1 MKLLPDTNISWRIIK
16 LVKNDFSD
24 CFQFKLVKYT
34 LANKKKSRRFADWG
48 IC

>member
-1 MKLLPDTNISWRIIK
+1 MKLLLDANISWGIIK
-16 LVKNDFSD
+16 LVENDFSG